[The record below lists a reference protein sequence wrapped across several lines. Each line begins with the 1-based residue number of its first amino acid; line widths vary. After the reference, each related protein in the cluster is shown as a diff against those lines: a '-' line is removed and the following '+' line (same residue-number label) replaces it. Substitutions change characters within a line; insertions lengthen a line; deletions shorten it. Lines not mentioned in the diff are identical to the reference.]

1 MSHIQASPETP
12 PQMTQHAMLVI
23 WGIFARRIGLV
34 EAIETVKLKQKAR
47 DHTPQTKVLEYLV
60 AMLAGLPHLQDISH
74 SAHPLDQD
82 QLVVEAWGRAA
93 WADYS
98 GVSRTLSRLTMEE
111 VADLAAGLDCISQPY
126 IDREVML
133 ALETAGELVW
143 GLFNK

>member
-1 MSHIQASPETP
+1 MNHIQTSPETP

-34 EAIETVKLKQKAR
+34 EAIETVKLKQKVR

-82 QLVVEAWGRAA
+82 QLVAEAWGRAA
-93 WADYS
+93 W
-98 GVSRTLSRLTMEE
+98 G
-111 VADLAAGLDCISQPY
+111 
-126 IDREVML
+126 
-133 ALETAGELVW
+133 
-143 GLFNK
+143 